1 MALEWTTETLRLS
14 LFCAEDVK
22 ITPEI
27 WKAITDQ
34 DEPQTQQSFA
44 GGRSFIGP
52 FQGGVL
58 NLSGVGSRI
67 DCVLL
72 PKSPSAVIDEGY
84 VPTVGP
90 WPAAGHRF
98 VTSTSTWLAAFKQ
111 PIYRLAFGGSL
122 LTKCAGLHDAYT
134 QLLGMLQ
141 SVKGDPERMR
151 ELVYRVSWPL
161 SSRTVN
167 GLILHRITTWA
178 ALQIQL
184 QLMMQTGTKTM
195 TTGTPATT
203 YAVRLELD
211 HSTDAER
218 TEPFDR
224 GRLVPIYKELVA
236 LASENAEKG
245 EVL

>member
-1 MALEWTTETLRLS
+1 MALEWITETLRLS

-22 ITPEI
+22 ITPAN

-34 DEPQTQQSFA
+34 DEPQTQQSFPA
-44 GGRSFIGP
+44 RRIFSGP

-58 NLSGVGSRI
+58 NLSAVGSRI

-72 PKSPSAVIDEGY
+72 PKFPSATIDEGY
-84 VPTVGP
+84 VPTVGA
-90 WPAAGHRF
+90 WPDAGQSF
-98 VTSTSTWLAAFKQ
+98 VVSTSAWLAAFEQ

-122 LTKCAGLHDAYT
+122 LTKCAGLQDAYT

-151 ELVYRVSWPL
+151 ELIYRVSWPL
-161 SSRTVN
+161 NSRTVD

-203 YAVRLELD
+203 YVVRLELD

-224 GRLVPIYKELVA
+224 GRLVPIYEELVA